1 MSYRQDWTAET
12 SYQIYP
18 MYEAILQYTVE
29 TLLLDA
35 NILRDSILVRMELIH
50 FECYMHVNASMWR
63 LVYRELRALTND
75 STLNLNPL
83 QINDLYDY
91 LWDVGSLLQCEE
103 SLTIYQDGWRPW
115 ARVKGGTEESRKF
128 YAVHDRN
135 KDRDMAILCKF
146 KVRSDFAEYT
156 VILQKVLSLFG
167 IGVGN

>member
-1 MSYRQDWTAET
+1 
-12 SYQIYP
+12 
-18 MYEAILQYTVE
+18 MYHAILQYTVE

-83 QINDLYDY
+83 EINDLYDY

-103 SLTIYQDGWRPW
+103 SLTIFEDGWWPW
-115 ARVKGGTEESRKF
+115 ARVKGGTEASRKF
-128 YAVHDRN
+128 YEVRDRH
-135 KDRDMAILCKF
+135 KERDMDVLRKF
-146 KVRSDFAEYT
+146 KGRDDIDEYT
-156 VILQKVLSLFG
+156 IILRKVLSLFG
-167 IGVGN
+167 EGNFP